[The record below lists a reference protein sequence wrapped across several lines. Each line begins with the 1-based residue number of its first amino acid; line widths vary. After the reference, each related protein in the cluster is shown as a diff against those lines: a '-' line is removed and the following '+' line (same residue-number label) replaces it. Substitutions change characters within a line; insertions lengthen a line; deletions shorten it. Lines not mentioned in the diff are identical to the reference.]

1 MLLGRCVGGQ
11 REQEPERKGAPRRRW
26 RLASHITG
34 GAIEGSGALVEARR
48 QRLGVEAKA
57 RSSLRANRRLAF
69 LTFCEAELAEH
80 LALPSP
86 STKRADLPAERVDR
100 GVPFENPS
108 LPP

>member
-1 MLLGRCVGGQ
+1 M
-11 REQEPERKGAPRRRW
+11 
-26 RLASHITG
+26 
-34 GAIEGSGALVEARR
+34 EARR

-69 LTFCEAELAEH
+69 LTSAKQSLQSH

-86 STKRADLPAERVDR
+86 STKRADLPAERVDC